1 MHSSPTTTA
10 HLFLLLSSLLTIT
23 HALPNTQSPLL
34 LQPETSPSNSLTT
47 APWGYHYHSGPLSW
61 HRLSPSNTL
70 CKTGLRQSPINIHKS
85 LKRPTGLKLR
95 RGDYREYG
103 ILSNEGQT
111 VSIKPQEDDAKYGY
125 QLFPGDPASPP
136 GSPGHPGGPGIG
148 GWALL
153 DTMHFHT
160 PSEHHLDGEHFVGEI
175 HAVFKATDGQTTIL
189 STLLDIDTTSSN
201 HLLTTLHPW
210 LPFVAT
216 PLTATFVQFDPSP
229 ILDRFYRAYRRERV
243 YTYRGSL
250 TTPPCTEG
258 VTWMVSQDPEKISV
272 EHYRRL
278 KAITKF
284 NARYSQNHPGY
295 MNLLEWACEK

>member
-1 MHSSPTTTA
+1 MRSPSATTTR
-10 HLFLLLSSLLTIT
+10 LLLTSLLTLT
-23 HALPNTQSPLL
+23 HALPNTQNPLL
-34 LQPETSPSNSLTT
+34 LQPGTSSPNGPTT
-47 APWGYHYHSGPLSW
+47 ATTTWGYHYHSGPLSW
-61 HRLSPSNTL
+61 HRLSPANAL
-70 CKTGLRQSPINIHKS
+70 CKTGFRQSPINIHQG

-103 ILSNEGQT
+103 ILENEGQT
-111 VSIKPQEDDAKYGY
+111 VSIKPQEEDAKYGY
-125 QLFPGDPASPP
+125 QLYPGDSA
-136 GSPGHPGGPGIG
+136 PGGGGVGEGG

-160 PSEHHLDGEHFVGEI
+160 PSEHHLDDEHFVGEL
-175 HAVFKATDGQTTIL
+175 HAVFRTIDGQTTIL

-201 HLLTTLHPW
+201 HFLTTLHPW

-243 YTYRGSL
+243 YAYRGSL
-250 TTPPCTEG
+250 TTPPCTEN
-258 VTWMVSQDPEKISV
+258 VLWMVSQEPERISV

-284 NARYSQNHPGY
+284 NARYPQNHPGY

>member
-1 MHSSPTTTA
+1 MHPLSTT
-10 HLFLLLSSLLTIT
+10 HLLLIFFLTFT

-34 LQPETSPSNSLTT
+34 QPETSSSPDNLTT
-47 APWGYHYHSGPLSW
+47 TASTAAPWGYHYHYGPLSW
-61 HRLSPSNTL
+61 HRLSPANTL
-70 CKTGLRQSPINIHKS
+70 CKTGIRQSPINIHNA

-103 ILSNEGQT
+103 ILENEGQT
-111 VSIKPQEDDAKYGY
+111 VSIKPQEEDARYGY
-125 QLFPGDPASPP
+125 QLFPGDSAGGGA
-136 GSPGHPGGPGIG
+136 GSGG

-175 HAVFKATDGQTTIL
+175 HAVFKTTDGQTTVL
-189 STLLDIDTTSSN
+189 STLLDIDTTISN

-250 TTPPCTEG
+250 TTPPCTEN
-258 VTWMVSQDPEKISV
+258 VLWMVSQDPEKISV

-284 NARYSQNHPGY
+284 NARYPQNHPGY

>member
-1 MHSSPTTTA
+1 MHSPPATA
-10 HLFLLLSSLLTIT
+10 THLLLSFLLTLT
-23 HALPNTQSPLL
+23 HALPNTQTPLL
-34 LQPETSPSNSLTT
+34 LHQPETSSSNSLTT
-47 APWGYHYHSGPLSW
+47 TTTTTPWGYHDHSGPLSW
-61 HRLSPSNTL
+61 HRLSASYTL
-70 CKTGLRQSPINIHKS
+70 CKTGLRQSPINIDKA

-95 RGDYREYG
+95 RGDYHEYG
-103 ILSNEGQT
+103 ILENEGQT
-111 VSIKPQEDDAKYGY
+111 VSIKPQEEDAKYGY
-125 QLFPGDPASPP
+125 QLFPGDSA
-136 GSPGHPGGPGIG
+136 GGGGG

-175 HAVFKATDGQTTIL
+175 HAVFKTVDGQTTIL
-189 STLLDIDTTSSN
+189 STLLDIDTANSN

-250 TTPPCTEG
+250 STPPCTEG
-258 VTWMVSQDPEKISV
+258 VLWMISQEPEKISV

-284 NARYSQNHPGY
+284 NARYPQNHPGY